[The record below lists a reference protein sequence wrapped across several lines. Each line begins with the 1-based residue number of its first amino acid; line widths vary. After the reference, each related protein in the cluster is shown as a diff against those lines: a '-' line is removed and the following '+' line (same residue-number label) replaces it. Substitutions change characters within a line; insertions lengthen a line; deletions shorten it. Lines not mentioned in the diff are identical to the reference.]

1 VIVVFKLRVVAQSPV
16 LQTETVDPLADTNIS
31 VLFVQ
36 VSLLRIYPQEYYPGV
51 LIFRKPTPQVPD
63 PIEFHI

>member
-1 VIVVFKLRVVAQSPV
+1 MVVFKFSVVAQSPV
-16 LQTETVDPLADTNIS
+16 LQTETVDPFVETNIS
-31 VLFVQ
+31 VLFLQ

-51 LIFRKPTPQVPD
+51 LIFIKPTPQVPD